1 MEGDKIKMSNL
12 RNNNNKNNENQHN
25 FADINL
31 ISDLFI

>member
-1 MEGDKIKMSNL
+1 MEGNKIKMSNL